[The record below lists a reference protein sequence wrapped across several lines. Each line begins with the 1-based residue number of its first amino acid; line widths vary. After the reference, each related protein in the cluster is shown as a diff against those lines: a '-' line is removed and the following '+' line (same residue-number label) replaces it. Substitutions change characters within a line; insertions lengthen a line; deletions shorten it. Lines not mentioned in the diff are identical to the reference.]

1 MKLFEIS
8 NRGLAVIG
16 LLVLILWGV
25 ILAERAVIE
34 QAREDHYEF
43 LQSHPNSPNA
53 LRPRPTIHPAEA
65 APPAPAESIS
75 QVTLSTPSQV

>member
-16 LLVLILWGV
+16 ILVLVLWGL

-43 LQSHPNSPNA
+43 LQSNPDTPTA
-53 LRPRPTIHPAEA
+53 LRPQPSAHPTEIEPVIPAD
-65 APPAPAESIS
+65 SIS
-75 QVTLSTPSQV
+75 QVSVSAPKQA

>member
-16 LLVLILWGV
+16 VLVLVLWGV

-43 LQSHPNSPNA
+43 LQSHPDTPNA
-53 LRPRPTIHPAEA
+53 LRPQPTIYPTEIEPVVPAD
-65 APPAPAESIS
+65 SIS
-75 QVTLSTPSQV
+75 QVSLSSPKQV